1 MKNDEI
7 IKAKIT
13 FIVNYY
19 PKHWNKLS
27 KILETGLLIKLRK
40 SNKTTTTIYFR
51 NLFISINSNPKYSF
65 VHKKL
70 TKRTVVRYLYL
81 NLVKFNKIIVCN
93 YDVKFLENIFGL
105 LDNSMGDIGY
115 RKLISTL
122 DLKPKDLIINWS
134 WKRIDSSNDF
144 WNKKD
149 INGRILFFTEF
160 PKFIEF
166 AEKEGALVEKFYCPN
181 PLKALYMM
189 NK

>member
-7 IKAKIT
+7 IKTKIT

-40 SNKTTTTIYFR
+40 SNKTTTTTIYLSR
-51 NLFISINSNPKYSF
+51 LFASINSNPKHSF

-81 NLVKFNKIIVCN
+81 NLVNFDKIIVCD
-93 YDVKFLENIFGL
+93 YDVENIFGL
-105 LDNSMGDIGY
+105 FDGNSIRSDIKG

-134 WKRIDSSNDF
+134 WKRIDSSNNF
-144 WNKKD
+144 WDKKD
-149 INGRILFFTEF
+149 IKGRILFFTEF

-166 AEKEGALVEKFYCPN
+166 VEKEGALVENFIAQTP
-181 PLKALYMM
+181 
-189 NK
+189 

>member
-7 IKAKIT
+7 IKAKIM

-27 KILETGLLIKLRK
+27 KLLETGLLIKLRK
-40 SNKTTTTIYFR
+40 SNRTTTTIYLS
-51 NLFISINSNPKYSF
+51 NLFVSINSNPKYSF

-105 LDNSMGDIGY
+105 FDGNRGDIEG

-122 DLKPKDLIINWS
+122 DLKPKDLIINWF
-134 WKRIDSSNDF
+134 WEKIDSSNDF

-149 INGRILFFTEF
+149 IKGRILFFTEF

-166 AEKEGALVEKFYCPN
+166 AEKEGALVKNLIVQTP
-181 PLKALYMM
+181 
-189 NK
+189 

>member
-19 PKHWNKLS
+19 PKHWNKLP
-27 KILETGLLIKLRK
+27 KLTETGLLIKLRK
-40 SNKTTTTIYFR
+40 SNRTTTTIYLS
-51 NLFISINSNPKYSF
+51 NLFASIEFYSF

-70 TKRTVVRYLYL
+70 TKKTVVRYLYL
-81 NLVKFNKIIVCN
+81 NLVKFDKIIVCN

-105 LDNSMGDIGY
+105 FDKNSIRGDIEG

-122 DLKPKDLIINWS
+122 DLKPKDLIINWF
-134 WKRIDSSNDF
+134 WKRVDSSNNF

-149 INGRILFFTEF
+149 IKGRILFFTEF

-166 AEKEGALVEKFYCPN
+166 AEKEGALVKNLIAQTP
-181 PLKALYMM
+181 
-189 NK
+189 